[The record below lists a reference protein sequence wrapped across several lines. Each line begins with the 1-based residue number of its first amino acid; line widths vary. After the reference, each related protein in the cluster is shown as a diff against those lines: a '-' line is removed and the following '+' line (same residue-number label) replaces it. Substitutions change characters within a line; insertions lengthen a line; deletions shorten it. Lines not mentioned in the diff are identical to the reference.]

1 MADKKISHRVEK
13 LRKLINYHRYLYHV
27 KDKQE
32 ISEQALDS
40 LKKELYDLEQ
50 ANPELITPDS
60 PTQRVAGKV
69 AEGFKKVIHKVPQWS
84 FNDAFSKEDI
94 IDFDTKIKRMLKKV
108 SIKKSPTYSCELK
121 IDGLKI
127 ILEYK
132 NGILV
137 QASTRG
143 DGKVGEDVTANVRTI
158 ESVPLKLTEPINII
172 VEGEVYITKTQ
183 FNKINKGQKNKKK
196 SGFANPRNLA
206 AGTLRQLD
214 PQIVAQ
220 RKLSV
225 FIYDIAQGSNAITQ
239 IEELEILQ
247 RLGFR
252 VNKHYAHFDNIAD
265 IIKFWEKW
273 QKKKDKEDYWVDG
286 IVIKVNE
293 IELQKALGYTG
304 KAPRYAIALK
314 FPAEQVTTVVEDI
327 ILQIGRTG
335 VLTPVAHLRP
345 VLVAGSVVSRA
356 TLHNEDEIKRLDVR
370 VGDTVIL
377 QKSGDIIP
385 DIIKVLK
392 ELRSPNSKPFKWP
405 SKVSA
410 CGGDGSIERIDGQA
424 AWRCKNKNSFDQLVR
439 KIEYFTSKKC
449 FNIDG
454 CGPKVVEQLVRNELV
469 QSFDDIFTLQKG
481 DLLEL
486 EGFAELSADNLLQ
499 AIENAKNVTLPRLI
513 TALSISQVGEET
525 AIDLANHFGSFENLE
540 KATESEL
547 EKIEGIGEIVAKSIV
562 EYFNDKDNQ
571 KMLKRLL
578 QYLNIENPI
587 KQNKETPFT
596 DKVIVITGSLE
607 SFSRDKAKELA
618 RKMGAKIA
626 SGVSPKTD
634 LLIVGKNAGSKLEK
648 AQKLGVKVV
657 NEQEFVKM
665 IGNE

>member
-1 MADKKISHRVEK
+1 MVDKKISHRVKK
-13 LRKLINYHRYLYHV
+13 LRELINYHRYLYHV
-27 KDKQE
+27 EDKQE

-60 PTQRVAGKV
+60 PTQRVVGKV
-69 AEGFKKVIHKVPQWS
+69 AKGFKKVIHKVPQWS
-84 FNDAFSKEDI
+84 FNDAFSKGDI
-94 IDFDTKIKRMLKKV
+94 IEFDTKIRRILKKA
-108 SIKKSPTYSCELK
+108 SIKKNPTYSCELK

-158 ESVPLKLTEPINII
+158 ESVPLKLTKPIDII

-183 FNKINKGQKNKKK
+183 FNKINKEQKNKKE
-196 SGFANPRNLA
+196 SEFANPRNLA

-225 FIYDIAQGSNAITQ
+225 FIYDIAQGSNATTQ

-247 RLGFR
+247 KLGFR
-252 VNKHYAHFDNIAD
+252 VNKYYAHFDNITD
-265 IIKFWEKW
+265 IIEYWEKW
-273 QKKKDKEDYWVDG
+273 QKKKDKEDYWIDG

-293 IELQKALGYTG
+293 VNLQKSLGYTG

-385 DIIKVLK
+385 DIIQVLK
-392 ELRSPNSKPFKWP
+392 ELRTEGSKPFKWP
-405 SKVSA
+405 TKVSA
-410 CGGDGSIERIDGQA
+410 CGGDGSIVRIDGQA
-424 AWRCKNKNSFDQLVR
+424 AWRCKNRNSFDQLVR

-449 FNIDG
+449 FNVDG

-486 EGFAELSADNLLQ
+486 EGFAELSAENLLS
-499 AIENAKNVTLPRLI
+499 AIKGAKNITLARLI
-513 TALSISQVGEET
+513 TALSIPQVGEET
-525 AIDLANHFGSFENLE
+525 AIDLANHFGSFEELQ
-540 KATESEL
+540 KATKSEL
-547 EKIEGIGEIVAKSIV
+547 EKIDGIGEIVAESIV
-562 EYFNDKDNQ
+562 EYFNDKNNQ
-571 KMLKRLL
+571 KMLRLL
-578 QYLNIENPI
+578 LPHLNIENPI
-587 KQNKETPFT
+587 KQNKHTPLT
-596 DKVIVITGSLE
+596 DKIIVITGTLE

-618 RKMGAKIA
+618 RKMGGKIA
-626 SGVSPKTD
+626 SGVSSKTD
-634 LLIVGKNAGSKLEK
+634 LLIAGKNAGTKLEK

-657 NEQEFVKM
+657 NEQEFVKI